1 MDVFDVSK
9 FEKLRLRILIGGNS
23 RFGIPPTDFEKNF
36 FGELL
41 VFMYRSNQGRREKL
55 GAIEE

>member
-9 FEKLRLRILIGGNS
+9 FEKLSLRILIGGNS
-23 RFGIPPTDFEKNF
+23 RFGIPPTDFEKKF

-41 VFMYRSNQGRREKL
+41 VFMYRSN
-55 GAIEE
+55 